1 MAIIKVAKPKNKYCE
16 SCEYLDT
23 TTIVFNLYD
32 YMDTRYGCLM
42 YGVRLFCHNR
52 KPVRCT
58 ECIEKEGKL

>member
-1 MAIIKVAKPKNKYCE
+1 MAIIKVAKPKNKYCK

-23 TTIVFNLYD
+23 TTYD
-32 YMDTRYGCLM
+32 DMDTCYGCLM
-42 YGVRLFCHNR
+42 YGIRLFCHNR

>member
-1 MAIIKVAKPKNKYCE
+1 MAIIKVAKPKNKYCG

-23 TTIVFNLYD
+23 ITYD
-32 YMDTRYGCLM
+32 YMDTCYGCLM
-42 YGVRLFCHNR
+42 YGIRLFCHNR

>member
-1 MAIIKVAKPKNKYCE
+1 MAIIKVAKPKNRYCE
-16 SCEYLDT
+16 SCEHLDT
-23 TTIVFNLYD
+23 TTYD

-42 YGVRLFCHNR
+42 YGIRLFCHNR

>member
-23 TTIVFNLYD
+23 TTYD

-42 YGVRLFCHNR
+42 YGIRLFCHNR